1 MKKIV
6 KIAVIAVVVILAI
19 ALIAPAALRGKIADI
34 VKREANGKCGN
45 LYRTN
50 IGKSNGS
57 GKIHYGQIA
66 CVGNGLSGK
75 YSCSAYTKDI
85 G

>member
-1 MKKIV
+1 LTIKQIGNEK
-6 KIAVIAVVVILAI
+6 
-19 ALIAPAALRGKIADI
+19 
-34 VKREANGKCGN
+34 EARQCKQHRDGPSRFLETDGIGKCGN

-75 YSCSAYTKDI
+75 YSCSAYTKNI